1 MEKPELPDR
10 SLVKARLRALLIDPQ
25 RFRDDPPALQT
36 YLNPRGNLSPLLC
49 AVWPRHEE
57 DFPPILNL
65 CRQQGLAIYSPIPEG
80 LEPTRPGIVLD
91 PARMDTVIEIDPNNL
106 IATVTPGVTFQA
118 LGEKAAAQGLHALL
132 PAASPSDRVV
142 PTYLEREIL
151 LAAGRFTLKQVAIV
165 HAYLADGRLL
175 KSGSHALP
183 NAHLA
188 HREDGGP
195 NLSKLLF
202 QSKNQFGLPVKALV
216 YLFPG
221 FACRR
226 VLAQGFKQRA
236 PAAAFLKEISRHE
249 VPTEAVLLDAARAES
264 VLGCNGAAF
273 TVAYAVEGGSEL
285 VDHFQKVAEG
295 LAKKHQGK
303 SAPAAAAAAAAAFAR
318 PWVTQGPQLAFSATC
333 DRAEPL
339 CALAEKSLK
348 KEKLSGR
355 LLMVPVKRATSVWIG
370 YDLGADPADL
380 KALEARDRAGR
391 ALLEQGAFF
400 HNPAGRFA
408 HEVLSR
414 TGNYYAVLKKLKAQ
428 LDRAGTLNPDQL
440 IRL

>member
-1 MEKPELPDR
+1 MANPEKPDLA
-10 SLVKARLRALLIDPQ
+10 LVKARLRALLIDPE
-25 RFRDDPPALQT
+25 RFRDDPQT
-36 YLNPRGNLSPLLC
+36 LKTFLGPRGDVSPLLC

-57 DFPPILNL
+57 DFPAILNL

-91 PARMDTVIEIDPNNL
+91 PARMDTVIEIDANNL
-106 IATVTPGVTFQA
+106 IGTVTPGVTFQA
-118 LGEKAAAQGLHALL
+118 LNEKAQAQGLRALL

-142 PTYLEREIL
+142 ETYLEREIL
-151 LAAGRFTLKQVAIV
+151 LAAGRFTLKQVAII
-165 HAYLADGRLL
+165 HAYLADGRLF

-221 FACRR
+221 FECRR

-236 PAAAFLKEISRHE
+236 PAAAFLKEICRHE
-249 VPTEAVLLDAARAES
+249 LPTEAALLDAARADKI
-264 VLGCNGAAF
+264 LGQNGAAF

-285 VDHFQKVAEG
+285 VDHFQKVAAG
-295 LAKKHQGK
+295 FARKHQGK
-303 SAPAAAAAAAAAFAR
+303 PAPAAAAAAAAAFAR
-318 PWVTQGPQLAFSATC
+318 PWLTRGPQLAFSTTF
-333 DRAEPL
+333 DRADQL
-339 CALAEKSLK
+339 CDFAEKSLK

-355 LLMVPVKRATSVWIG
+355 LLMVPVKRATSAWIG

-380 KALEARDRAGR
+380 PALEARDRA
-391 ALLEQGAFF
+391 AKMLLDQGAFF
-400 HNPAGRFA
+400 HNPAGRFGR
-408 HEVLSR
+408 EVLSR